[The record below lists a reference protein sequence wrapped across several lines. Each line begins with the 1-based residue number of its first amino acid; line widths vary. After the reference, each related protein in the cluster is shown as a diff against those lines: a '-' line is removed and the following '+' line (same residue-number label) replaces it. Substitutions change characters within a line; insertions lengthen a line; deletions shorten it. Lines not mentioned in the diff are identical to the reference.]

1 MSLIS
6 AGLCV
11 SVGRHIQGRPLKC
24 MYLAVFVSFPVS
36 AASIGSVRETYS
48 WSGLGLLVMY
58 LGVNYLKVKGSP
70 KESGCDPDSSST
82 PPKVERFELR
92 PLLNNPDKNNSPHL
106 RTAPIPIPIPQAGPA
121 GRAHLRCA
129 LMLSQPHVGLL
140 PCTHVQPVLAQ
151 PSKGK
156 RLMQL
161 FQRFST

>member
-1 MSLIS
+1 MCLSGKAYTGETTEVYVSCCLRLIS
-6 AGLCV
+6 CECSFNRKCQGNLLLERPGTVRYVFGGQLLEGQGLP
-11 SVGRHIQGRPLKC
+11 Q
-24 MYLAVFVSFPVS
+24 
-36 AASIGSVRETYS
+36 
-48 WSGLGLLVMY
+48 
-58 LGVNYLKVKGSP
+58 

-106 RTAPIPIPIPQAGPA
+106 RTAPIPIPLPQAGPA
-121 GRAHLRCA
+121 GRAHLKCA